1 MRLYLLPLGYCR
13 VDKGRVLTPGVGEG
27 EPIDTPV
34 WATLLDTPI
43 GWVLVDTGMNPVHVE
58 DPDATFRGTP
68 NEDLI
73 QPVMAEDDAVVNRLA
88 EVGVAPGD
96 LRYVINTHLHFD
108 HCGGNPSLPD
118 ATFLVQRAEYEAAKR
133 FPEEYA
139 PRDYAPAGATY
150 EFLEGPHTVCPGVE
164 LIPTPGH
171 TLGHQSVLVR
181 FDERT
186 VILAADAIVLRETLE
201 GVQGVWRDPVA
212 GAESVRRLVRLADA
226 ENAELLVG
234 HDPDAWA
241 QWPHAPK
248 PFA

>member
-1 MRLYLLPLGYCR
+1 MYLLPVGYCR
-13 VDKGRVLTPGVGEG
+13 VDKGRALTPGVGEG

-43 GWVLVDTGMNPVHVE
+43 GWVLVDTGMNPVHIE

-68 NEDLI
+68 NEGLI
-73 QPVMAEDDAVVNRLA
+73 KPMMTEDDAVLYRLA

-108 HCGGNPSLPD
+108 HCGGNASLPD
-118 ATFLVQRAEYEAAKR
+118 ATFLVQRAEYEAAQQV
-133 FPEEYA
+133 PEEYDS
-139 PRDYAPAGATY
+139 RDYAPAGVTY

-181 FDERT
+181 FDGRT
-186 VILAADAIVLRETLE
+186 VILAADAIVLRESLE
-201 GVQGVWRDPVA
+201 GVPGVWRDPEA
-212 GAESVRRLVRLADA
+212 GAESVRRLVQLADA
-226 ENAELLVG
+226 EDAELLVG
-234 HDPDAWA
+234 HDPDGWA
-241 QWPHAPK
+241 ELPHAPK
-248 PFA
+248 PFT